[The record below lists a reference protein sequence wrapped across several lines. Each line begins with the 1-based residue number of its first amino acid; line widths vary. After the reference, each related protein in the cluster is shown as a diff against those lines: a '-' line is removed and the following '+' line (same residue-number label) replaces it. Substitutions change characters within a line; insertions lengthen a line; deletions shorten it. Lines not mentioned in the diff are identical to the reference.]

1 MTMIFPAVWEGFGGI
16 LWYFQETPG
25 LLPGRFTIFNK
36 WQTKLQV
43 RNIPFS
49 NRAFLA
55 HMCPIYRKTAA
66 GSCNGNQR
74 WVEVMNHLRVSVGT
88 SSPGKQ
94 ICFSTICCS
103 RDFHFKETSG
113 VLFPIEFHVVTF
125 VILKLLS
132 CLYRERS

>member
-74 WVEVMNHLRVSVGT
+74 WVEVMNHEFRSEHPTRKTDL
-88 SSPGKQ
+88 
-94 ICFSTICCS
+94 
-103 RDFHFKETSG
+103 
-113 VLFPIEFHVVTF
+113 LFDD
-125 VILKLLS
+125 LL
-132 CLYRERS
+132 LAEIFT

>member
-74 WVEVMNHLRVSVGT
+74 WVEVMNHEFRSEHPHKENRSAFRRSVARG
-88 SSPGKQ
+88 
-94 ICFSTICCS
+94 
-103 RDFHFKETSG
+103 DFH
-113 VLFPIEFHVVTF
+113 
-125 VILKLLS
+125 LKLLEGNVRG
-132 CLYRERS
+132 Y